1 MKLKKVLLFIK
12 KFTNDTMVHITEALS
27 LDELASRDSVIHNL
41 EGRVKL
47 IAFLMI
53 IVFTVVSTQLFVPIV
68 MEILLLVI
76 MALSKTPLK
85 TSIKRLSILI
95 IFGGIIVVFQP
106 FVQPGTPLWSY
117 GWLQITDVGLNWGI
131 LLAAR
136 LIVSLTAII
145 LLSSTSPLQ
154 EVVSSLRKLKMPKD
168 MAMILSI
175 MVRFLFM
182 FIDELESIRKAQ
194 KARNFNIHSRMT
206 PYKWRVKQV
215 GYSIAMMFV
224 KSYEQ
229 GERVYKSMISRGFS
243 ENSELYLGKTTL
255 RKNEYIFII
264 SIIVVMIAAEI
275 ILIKYS
281 GQMGFI
287 GQNISI
293 N

>member
-1 MKLKKVLLFIK
+1 
-12 KFTNDTMVHITEALS
+12 MVHLSEALS

-41 EGRVKL
+41 EGRIKL

-68 MEILLLVI
+68 MEILLLII
-76 MALSKTPLK
+76 MFLSKTPLK

-95 IFGGIIVVFQP
+95 IFGGIIIIFQP
-106 FVQPGTPLWSY
+106 FVRPGTVIWSY
-117 GWLQITDVGLNWGI
+117 GWLHITDVGLNWGI

-145 LLSSTSPLQ
+145 ILSSTSPLQ
-154 EVVSSLRKLKMPKD
+154 EVVASLRKLKMPKD

-194 KARNFNIHSRMT
+194 KSRNFNIHSKLT

-215 GYSIAMMFV
+215 GYTIAMMFV

-243 ENSELYLGKTTL
+243 DQSELYLGKSTF
-255 RKNEYIFII
+255 RKNEYVFII
-264 SIIVVMIAAEI
+264 SIICVMIAVEI
-275 ILIKYS
+275 ILFKYS
-281 GQMGFI
+281 GQMGYI

>member
-1 MKLKKVLLFIK
+1 
-12 KFTNDTMVHITEALS
+12 MVHLSEALS
-27 LDELASRDSVIHNL
+27 LNELASRDSVIHNL
-41 EGRVKL
+41 EGRIKL

-68 MEILLLVI
+68 MEILLLII
-76 MALSKTPLK
+76 MFLSKTPLK

-95 IFGGIIVVFQP
+95 IFGGIIIIFQP
-106 FVQPGTPLWSY
+106 FVQPGTVIWSY
-117 GWLQITDVGLNWGI
+117 GWLHITDVGLNWGI

-145 LLSSTSPLQ
+145 ILSSTSPLQ
-154 EVVSSLRKLKMPKD
+154 EVVASLRKLKMPKD

-194 KARNFNIHSRMT
+194 KSRNFNIHSKLT
-206 PYKWRVKQV
+206 PYKWRIKQV
-215 GYSIAMMFV
+215 GYTIAMMFV

-243 ENSELYLGKTTL
+243 DQSELYLGKSTF
-255 RKNEYIFII
+255 RKNEYVFII
-264 SIIVVMIAAEI
+264 SIICVMIAVEI
-275 ILIKYS
+275 ILFKYS
-281 GQMGFI
+281 GQMGYI

>member
-1 MKLKKVLLFIK
+1 
-12 KFTNDTMVHITEALS
+12 MVHLSEALS

-41 EGRVKL
+41 EGRIKL

-68 MEILLLVI
+68 MEILLLII
-76 MALSKTPLK
+76 MFLSKTPLK

-95 IFGGIIVVFQP
+95 IFGGIIIIFQP
-106 FVQPGTPLWSY
+106 FVQPGTVIWSY
-117 GWLQITDVGLNWGI
+117 GWLHITDVGLNWGI

-145 LLSSTSPLQ
+145 ILSSTSPLQ
-154 EVVSSLRKLKMPKD
+154 EVVTSLRKLKMPKD

-194 KARNFNIHSRMT
+194 KSRNFNIHSKLT
-206 PYKWRVKQV
+206 PYKWRIKQV
-215 GYSIAMMFV
+215 GYTIAMMFV

-243 ENSELYLGKTTL
+243 DQSELYLGKSTF
-255 RKNEYIFII
+255 RKNEYVFII
-264 SIIVVMIAAEI
+264 SIICVMIAVEI
-275 ILIKYS
+275 ILFKYS
-281 GQMGFI
+281 GQMGYI

>member
-1 MKLKKVLLFIK
+1 
-12 KFTNDTMVHITEALS
+12 MVHLSEALS

-41 EGRVKL
+41 EGRIKL

-68 MEILLLVI
+68 MEILLLII
-76 MALSKTPLK
+76 MFLSKTPLK

-95 IFGGIIVVFQP
+95 IFGGIIIIFQP
-106 FVQPGTPLWSY
+106 FVQPGTVIWSY
-117 GWLQITDVGLNWGI
+117 GWLHITDVGLNWGI

-145 LLSSTSPLQ
+145 ILSSTSPLQ
-154 EVVSSLRKLKMPKD
+154 EVVASLRKLKMPKD

-194 KARNFNIHSRMT
+194 KSRNFNIHSKLT
-206 PYKWRVKQV
+206 PYKWRIKQV
-215 GYSIAMMFV
+215 GYTIAMMFV

-243 ENSELYLGKTTL
+243 DQSELYLGKSTF
-255 RKNEYIFII
+255 RKNEYVFII
-264 SIIVVMIAAEI
+264 SIICVMIAVEI
-275 ILIKYS
+275 ILFKYS
-281 GQMGFI
+281 GQMGYI